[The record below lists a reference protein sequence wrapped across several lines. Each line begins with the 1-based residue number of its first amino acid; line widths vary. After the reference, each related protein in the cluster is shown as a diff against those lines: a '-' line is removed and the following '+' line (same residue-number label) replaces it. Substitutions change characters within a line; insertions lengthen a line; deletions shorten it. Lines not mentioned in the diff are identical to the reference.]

1 MAVMACKENQERIV
15 LFLYEELT
23 EHEQTQLETHL
34 QACGACNDTF
44 EQQKEF
50 HAALAEDSGPWNVP
64 SDLLVESR
72 RALANE
78 LDRLER
84 KPWGRG
90 WWRLPSFSFVV
101 TPMRLLEWT
110 TLVAVGLAIG
120 VFINSSGLRS
130 GSTSLSA
137 LAPFGASGSESEAVS
152 NLRIV
157 NSDAATGNVE
167 LVGDMVRPMHFQGNL
182 QDDVAQ
188 QLLVGAL
195 RDGRNASSRMSAV
208 EVLSRKP
215 DDEQI
220 KEALIRALIEDD
232 NAGVR
237 LKALQTLTPY
247 ATKDKEIQAALLNVL
262 ANDSVAGIRRQ
273 AIDALQGLANDDSI
287 ANSVR
292 EATKNDDNVYIKI
305 QAVQFGGNG
314 K

>member
-1 MAVMACKENQERIV
+1 MAVMECKENQERIV

-23 EHEQTQLETHL
+23 DHEQTQLETHL
-34 QACGACNDTF
+34 QACGACNDSF

-84 KPWGRG
+84 KPWNRG
-90 WWRLPSFSFVV
+90 WWRLPSFSVVV
-101 TPMRLLEWT
+101 TPMRLLEWS
-110 TLVAVGLAIG
+110 TLVAVGLAAG

-130 GSTSLSA
+130 GSSSPA
-137 LAPFGASGSESEAVS
+137 SFGMSGSGSEAVS

-237 LKALQTLTPY
+237 MKALQTLTPY
-247 ATKDKEIQAALLNVL
+247 ATTDKEIQAALLNVL
-262 ANDSVAGIRRQ
+262 ANDSVAGIRKT
-273 AIDALQGLANDDSI
+273 AIDALQGLANDDSV
-287 ANSVR
+287 AKNVR

-305 QAVQFGGNG
+305 QAVQFGGNAQ
-314 K
+314 